1 MAILNDLGSDTAG
14 EYRLGF
20 GFPDGHDIELS
31 DHVAGLRAA
40 MSRWR

>member
-1 MAILNDLGSDTAG
+1 MAILNDLGSDADG

-20 GFPDGHDIELS
+20 GFLDGHAIELS
-31 DHVAGLRAA
+31 DHAVGLRAA